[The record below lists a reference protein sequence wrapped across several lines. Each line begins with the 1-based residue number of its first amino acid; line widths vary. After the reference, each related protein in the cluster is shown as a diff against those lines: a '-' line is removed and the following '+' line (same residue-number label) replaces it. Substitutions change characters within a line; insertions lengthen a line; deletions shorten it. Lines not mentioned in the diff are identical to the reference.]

1 MRRFHLAV
9 VIYLDF
15 ESTKTVAS
23 NKRKLWEYLLIIR
36 AREVKKKTGNNQ
48 IQLDR
53 WVWVLLYFLK
63 VQRSK
68 QYVLEKWIRI
78 EKSNYRLCCIMIM
91 HQSALT
97 SMNTRKKNEINSN
110 SENRKK
116 PNAERKNISKE
127 SLLENLG
134 LHSDEF
140 NGINLYFSIH
150 QSFLF
155 FFQLSSS
162 CIVAIEMHQFSLFS
176 GISALI
182 NRNRIQK
189 KLATLKKHSQAKHT
203 MNGKDSRPREKK
215 ISLPS
220 PNRWEYS

>member
-1 MRRFHLAV
+1 MKMRRFHLAV

-36 AREVKKKTGNNQ
+36 AREVKKKKTGNNQ

-97 SMNTRKKNEINSN
+97 SMNTRKKKWNQFKFGKS
-110 SENRKK
+110 KK
-116 PNAERKNISKE
+116 AECRTKK
-127 SLLENLG
+127 
-134 LHSDEF
+134 
-140 NGINLYFSIH
+140 YFKR
-150 QSFLF
+150 
-155 FFQLSSS
+155 
-162 CIVAIEMHQFSLFS
+162 VASWKSWIAF
-176 GISALI
+176 
-182 NRNRIQK
+182 RWIQW
-189 KLATLKKHSQAKHT
+189 
-203 MNGKDSRPREKK
+203 N
-215 ISLPS
+215 
-220 PNRWEYS
+220 